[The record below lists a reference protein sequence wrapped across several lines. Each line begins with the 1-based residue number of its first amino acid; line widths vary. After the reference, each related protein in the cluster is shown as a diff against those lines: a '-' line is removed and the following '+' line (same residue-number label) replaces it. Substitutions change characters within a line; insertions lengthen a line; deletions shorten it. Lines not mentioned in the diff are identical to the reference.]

1 MALTLDGRLT
11 PLDWSPENCSIRR
24 TLDLLGPASSI
35 LILREALYGTRR
47 FDRFVERLGMS
58 ETSVAA
64 RLKQLTQAGVLERK
78 QYREPGSRP
87 REEYVLTQRG
97 EDLLP
102 VLMALMQWGN
112 HYLQDDPAPLH
123 LVDGAGRPVHLVFQR
138 EDGATVAAEDL
149 HLRSAQ
155 DL

>member
-1 MALTLDGRLT
+1 MTLTLDGRLA
-11 PLDWSPENCSIRR
+11 PLNWSPENCSIRR

-47 FDRFVERLGMS
+47 FDQFAERLGMS
-58 ETSVAA
+58 ETSIAA
-64 RLKQLTQAGVLERK
+64 RLKQLTQAGVLERQ

-87 REEYVLTQRG
+87 RDEYVLTQRG
-97 EDLLP
+97 EDLAPTL
-102 VLMALMQWGN
+102 LALMQWGDC
-112 HYLQDDPAPLH
+112 YLQEGPAPLH
-123 LVDGAGRPVHLVFQR
+123 LVDAAGEPVRVAFQR
-138 EDGATVAAEDL
+138 ADGTTVAPEEL